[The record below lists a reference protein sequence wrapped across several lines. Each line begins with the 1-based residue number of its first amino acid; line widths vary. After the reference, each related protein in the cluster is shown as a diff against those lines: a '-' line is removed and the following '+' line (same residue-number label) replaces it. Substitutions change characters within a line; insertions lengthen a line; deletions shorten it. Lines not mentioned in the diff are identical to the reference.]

1 MTASAGFSSTQ
12 DNIVHYASVRM
23 RIVGSG
29 SLQMKM
35 VSQDAIYESVLVPFT
50 LAAAT
55 NIRPTRLMNF
65 QHQRASFE
73 CKTTEISEW
82 FKINKI
88 VIYAKEV
95 FVDYPSVI
103 NG

>member
-12 DNIVHYASVRM
+12 DNIVHYASLRM
-23 RIVGSG
+23 RILGSG
-29 SLQMKM
+29 SLKM
-35 VSQDAIYESVLVPFT
+35 TMVDQDNIHSQVLVPFT
-50 LAAAT
+50 LQSAT

-65 QHQRASFE
+65 QHQRASLE
-73 CKTTEISEW
+73 CKTEAIGEW

>member
-12 DNIVHYASVRM
+12 DNIIHYASVRM
-23 RIVGSG
+23 RIIGSG
-29 SLQMKM
+29 QLEMRM
-35 VSQDAIYESVLVPFT
+35 ISQDAIYEQALTPFT
-50 LAAAT
+50 LHATT

-73 CKTTEISEW
+73 GKVDVIGEW

>member
-12 DNIVHYASVRM
+12 DNIIHYASVRM
-23 RIVGSG
+23 RILGSG
-29 SLQMKM
+29 SLKM
-35 VSQDAIYESVLVPFT
+35 TMITQDAVYTQTLVPLT
-50 LAAAT
+50 MQPAT

>member
-23 RIVGSG
+23 RLVGSG
-29 SLQMKM
+29 SLKMTM
-35 VSQDAIYESVLVPFT
+35 VSQDDVYSQTLVPF
-50 LAAAT
+50 AMQAAT

-65 QHQRASFE
+65 QHQRASLE